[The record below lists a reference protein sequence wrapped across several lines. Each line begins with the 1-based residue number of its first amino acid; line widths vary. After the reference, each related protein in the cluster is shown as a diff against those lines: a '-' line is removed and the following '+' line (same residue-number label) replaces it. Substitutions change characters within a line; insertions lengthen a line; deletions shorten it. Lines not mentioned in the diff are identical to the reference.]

1 MTSPDGEIVDVL
13 SAGEAEQPQPSTG
26 AVNCGHSMIVRNVSN
41 TTAIVTHTEWAAV
54 ENLTDEARM
63 LFHNFADSVKSRKI
77 TMPTPDISIS
87 RTSVGEATSNLT
99 TAQDDLLEET
109 AEPSLLGK
117 IISKVKALSSHE
129 YLLTRKYLYLST

>member
-1 MTSPDGEIVDVL
+1 M

-41 TTAIVTHTEWAAV
+41 TTAVVTHTEWAAV
-54 ENLTDEARM
+54 ENLNEARM

-117 IISKVKALSSHE
+117 IISKVKALTSHE
-129 YLLTRKYLYLST
+129 YLLTRKYLYLRT